1 MEGFSFIDP
10 MQAQYQNLYQS
21 FEQVMGQDQP
31 SQGEPQINNYTVPA
45 SNNFDELSN
54 VFGNVGDASHL
65 KWTDEMARLLVNI
78 ISYIGEAEKSEDN
91 ASSRKLKRMPMI
103 TKWNAISN
111 VMKERGYT
119 FSPQQCEKKFS
130 DMRRRYNELVG
141 LVGRTK
147 SCEVVENPII
157 LDSLTMPAIQK
168 EEVRKL
174 LGSEQLLFHEM
185 WSFHNANRV
194 YLTLDLELRRSVFRS
209 LDKEGSSKEL
219 VRNRNQNKR
228 KDVSTHW
235 NELEE
240 KSLEIKEK
248 MLQIEKARYEWMCA
262 NRDEDLKLA
271 KMKLENENL
280 RLENARLAYQLKR
293 QKTVLKIDDDN

>member
-1 MEGFSFIDP
+1 
-10 MQAQYQNLYQS
+10 
-21 FEQVMGQDQP
+21 
-31 SQGEPQINNYTVPA
+31 
-45 SNNFDELSN
+45 
-54 VFGNVGDASHL
+54 
-65 KWTDEMARLLVNI
+65 
-78 ISYIGEAEKSEDN
+78 
-91 ASSRKLKRMPMI
+91 
-103 TKWNAISN
+103 
-111 VMKERGYT
+111 
-119 FSPQQCEKKFS
+119 
-130 DMRRRYNELVG
+130 
-141 LVGRTK
+141 
-147 SCEVVENPII
+147 
-157 LDSLTMPAIQK
+157 
-168 EEVRKL
+168 
-174 LGSEQLLFHEM
+174 M